1 MAELI
6 WDILTKKKKKIA
18 ISDYNDQ
25 LWGLTTSKETEQ
37 ASMCAQHTH
46 TPLSS

>member
-6 WDILTKKKKKIA
+6 WDILTKKKKIA